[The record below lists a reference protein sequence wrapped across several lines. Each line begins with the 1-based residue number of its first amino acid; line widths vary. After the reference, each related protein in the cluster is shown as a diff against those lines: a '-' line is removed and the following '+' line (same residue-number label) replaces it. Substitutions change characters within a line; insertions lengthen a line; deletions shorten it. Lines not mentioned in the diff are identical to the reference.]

1 MRRREFL
8 GVLGGAVAAFPLA
21 AHAQQITVPVIGF
34 LHPGSESTSSHLVA
48 AFRQSLTDAG
58 YPEGRIAIE
67 YRWAN
72 SQYDRLPNLA
82 ADLVRRS
89 VSVIFAPGGPP
100 SALAAKNATT
110 TIPIVFLAS
119 DPLRFGLVQS
129 LSHPEGNLTGIGV
142 FTASIG
148 SKRLEILRQLVP
160 TAKVVGFLTNPD
172 YMTTDE
178 EMRDMQEAAHSAGLR
193 LEVVRASMESEINAA
208 FLTLAQR
215 QAGALAVAADTA
227 FTNWRRPIIA
237 SAAQHRIPTIHFQRE
252 FVADGGLI
260 SYGNNLTYNYR
271 QAGVYIDRILKG
283 TKPADLPVIQPT
295 KFELVIN
302 LKTAGTL
309 GLTVPLPLQ
318 AAADEVIE

>member
-1 MRRREFL
+1 
-8 GVLGGAVAAFPLA
+8 
-21 AHAQQITVPVIGF
+21 
-34 LHPGSESTSSHLVA
+34 
-48 AFRQSLTDAG
+48 
-58 YPEGRIAIE
+58 
-67 YRWAN
+67 
-72 SQYDRLPNLA
+72 
-82 ADLVRRS
+82 

-119 DPLRFGLVQS
+119 DPLRFGLVKS
-129 LSHPEGNLTGIGV
+129 LSHPEGNLTGVGL

-160 TAKVVGFLTNPD
+160 TAKVVGFLINPD

-178 EMRDMQEAAHSAGLR
+178 EMRDMQEAALSAGFR
-193 LEVVRASMESEINAA
+193 LEVVPASMESEINAA
-208 FLTLAQR
+208 FMTLAQR
-215 QAGALAVAADTA
+215 QAGALVVAADTA
-227 FTNWRRPIIA
+227 FTNWRRQIIA
-237 SAAQHRIPTIHFQRE
+237 VAAQHRIPTIHFQRE

-271 QAGVYIDRILKG
+271 QAATYIDRILKG
-283 TKPADLPVIQPT
+283 AKPADLPVMQPT

-302 LKTAGTL
+302 LKTARTL
-309 GLTVPLPLQ
+309 GLGVPLPLQ